1 MVFSLFLRADS
12 SHAEAAQSPT
22 ERAREILRIVD
33 DIWRGASSHGVLTM
47 RVKTEH
53 YTRTLKM
60 EGWSKGKDH
69 SLVRIISPLKERG
82 TATLKSEN
90 NIYTYLPKTDRTI
103 RLTSGMMMSS
113 WMGSHFTNDDLVKE
127 SRLEDDYHPTISF
140 EGEREGRQVIEFTLM
155 PKPEAAVVWGKV
167 VITTRAADYIPL
179 TEIFYDE
186 DMAVARTM
194 TFSDVKKMGGRMI
207 PAVLKVVPTDKPEE
221 YTELVYEEITFG
233 IEIKDSFFSLAQL
246 KRR

>member
-1 MVFSLFLRADS
+1 M
-12 SHAEAAQSPT
+12 
-22 ERAREILRIVD
+22 
-33 DIWRGASSHGVLTM
+33 
-47 RVKTEH
+47 
-53 YTRTLKM
+53 
-60 EGWSKGKDH
+60 
-69 SLVRIISPLKERG
+69 
-82 TATLKSEN
+82 
-90 NIYTYLPKTDRTI
+90 
-103 RLTSGMMMSS
+103 
-113 WMGSHFTNDDLVKE
+113 
-127 SRLEDDYHPTISF
+127 
-140 EGEREGRQVIEFTLM
+140 IEFTLM